1 MSSPGSKRAVL
12 RMLFPHLNWVGAGS
26 VLTWGCTL
34 GVALALAHPS
44 SPLAWSVLAGPTG
57 PAASAVSTP
66 GWDSADS
73 QADAL
78 WRAALLATTNDQT
91 TDRALTLLDRLV
103 DQHPASPRAADAL
116 ARRAMILDRRGDPT
130 AAAAWQAAAEFAPD
144 HPRAGRWWLA
154 AADHYSSDGRI
165 LTAQEAY
172 EAATAYPSEA
182 AVAWVAIGRLTLA
195 HDPAAAHT
203 AFSSAASAAQ
213 RPSTLR
219 LARLG
224 TATALER
231 LEGPEAA
238 LAEVDDIIASEG
250 TDPSLE
256 RRRDRLRN
264 GG

>member
-1 MSSPGSKRAVL
+1 VL
-12 RMLFPHLNWVGAGS
+12 RLLFPHLSWLGAGS
-26 VLTWGCTL
+26 LLIWGSAI
-34 GVALALAHPS
+34 GVALTLAHPS
-44 SPLAWSVLAGPTG
+44 SPASWSVLAGPADQHT
-57 PAASAVSTP
+57 PAATPISIEWGSTSP
-66 GWDSADS
+66 

-78 WRAALLATTNDQT
+78 WRAALLATTNGGST
-91 TDRALTLLDRLV
+91 KRALNLLDQLLRE
-103 DQHPASPRAADAL
+103 HPASPRAPDAR
-116 ARRAMILDRRGDPT
+116 ARRAMLLDRQGSPD
-130 AAAAWQAAAEFAPD
+130 AAAAWQAAAEAAPE

-154 AADHYSSDGRI
+154 AADHYSASGRV

-195 HDPAAAHT
+195 HDPAAAHA

>member
-1 MSSPGSKRAVL
+1 M
-12 RMLFPHLNWVGAGS
+12 
-26 VLTWGCTL
+26 
-34 GVALALAHPS
+34 
-44 SPLAWSVLAGPTG
+44 
-57 PAASAVSTP
+57 
-66 GWDSADS
+66 
-73 QADAL
+73 
-78 WRAALLATTNDQT
+78 
-91 TDRALTLLDRLV
+91 LLDR
-103 DQHPASPRAADAL
+103 Q
-116 ARRAMILDRRGDPT
+116 GDPA
-130 AAAAWQAAAEFAPD
+130 AAAAWQAAAEAAPE

-154 AADHYSSDGRI
+154 AADHYSARGQI

-195 HDPAAAHT
+195 HDPAAAYT
-203 AFSSAASAAQ
+203 AFSNAASAAQ

-238 LAEVDDIIASEG
+238 LAEVDEIIASEG

>member
-1 MSSPGSKRAVL
+1 
-12 RMLFPHLNWVGAGS
+12 MLFPHLNWVGAGS
-26 VLTWGCTL
+26 LLTWGSTVGL
-34 GVALALAHPS
+34 ALALAHPS
-44 SPLAWSVLAGPTG
+44 SPVSWSVLAGPTAAHT
-57 PAASAVSTP
+57 PAVHAASID
-66 GWDSADS
+66 GWAAGKS

-78 WRAALLATTNDQT
+78 WRAALLATTDGT
-91 TDRALTLLDRLV
+91 SSGRALKLLDQLLRE
-103 DQHPASPRAADAL
+103 HPSSPRAADAR
-116 ARRAMILDRRGDPT
+116 ARRAMLLDRQGDPE
-130 AAAAWQAAAEFAPD
+130 AAAAWQAAAEAAPD

-154 AADHYSSDGRI
+154 AADHYSARGQI

-203 AFSSAASAAQ
+203 AFSNAASTAQ